1 MLVRTPLI
9 ISFHNYSM
17 KFFYD
22 KTDITEMNRERCNSV
37 SKVET
42 IDCLEG
48 DTLKSQKRSQTSKII
63 EPLPAPRTTEWKR
76 KADLES
82 GQKVRSST
90 GGQRSVQTEKQC
102 LPMDKQFLTNE
113 RQSVTTERQYVSAE
127 KSTLGDS
134 YRGKSMNKRSASEH
148 VVMDRFGRA
157 VPIQPETA
165 RVLNR
170 LPDLSFLSART
181 LMLDR
186 EQKQLACEMGIM
198 NRKMP
203 G

>member
-1 MLVRTPLI
+1 M
-9 ISFHNYSM
+9 
-17 KFFYD
+17 
-22 KTDITEMNRERCNSV
+22 
-37 SKVET
+37 
-42 IDCLEG
+42 
-48 DTLKSQKRSQTSKII
+48 
-63 EPLPAPRTTEWKR
+63 
-76 KADLES
+76 
-82 GQKVRSST
+82 RSST

-113 RQSVTTERQYVSAE
+113 RQYVSAE
-127 KSTLGDS
+127 KSSTLGDS
-134 YRGKSMNKRSASEH
+134 YRGKSTNKRSTSEH

-157 VPIQPETA
+157 VPIQAETA

-198 NRKMP
+198 SRKMP